1 MKLTSQVAR
10 RIGVAAAAASA
21 AILIPAVAMAAPS
34 GSAAAAHASPR
45 CAASQ
50 LTAWIGLPATGA
62 AGTATYQLELSN
74 ISHRSCTLQGFPGV
88 SAIGRH
94 AQLGHAAVRNH
105 SHKSRL
111 ITLQPRGT
119 AHVELGITSTSG
131 KAPGT
136 CGAVKAEGL
145 KVYPPNDRRA
155 DSVDFAFETCKN
167 RSAKDLGITTTIKGT
182 GIPIFSS

>member
-1 MKLTSQVAR
+1 M
-10 RIGVAAAAASA
+10 
-21 AILIPAVAMAAPS
+21 PWPAPS
-34 GSAAAAHASPR
+34 RPAPAAHVSPK

-50 LTAWIGLPATGA
+50 LTAWIGLPPTGA
-62 AGTATYQLELSN
+62 AGTTTYQLELSN

-94 AQLGHAAVRNH
+94 GQLGHAAVRNH

-111 ITLQPRGT
+111 ITLHPRGT

-131 KAPGT
+131 SAPGT

-145 KVYPPNDRRA
+145 KVFPPNDRRA
-155 DSVDFAFETCKN
+155 LRVDFAFETCRD
-167 RSAKDLGITTTIKGT
+167 RSAKDLGISTTIRGT
-182 GIPIFSS
+182 GIPMFSF